1 MLESAVG
8 WVRDAL
14 DGESGVR
21 VSLSEE
27 GQLNWHL
34 KGKDESTL

>member
-8 WVRDAL
+8 WGRDAL
-14 DGESGVR
+14 DEESGVR

-27 GQLNWHL
+27 VAVELASEG
-34 KGKDESTL
+34 